1 MKLLVIIVIIITA
14 MSTSN
19 AFYRLMPKLLEN
31 TLNRILARQLEMR
44 FGRIPFLS
52 YATNPASAK
61 DQSRTLLEARG
72 QKAWIN
78 RNENEGWLPCHLVPC
93 NRSLPKNPS
102 KILFH

>member
-1 MKLLVIIVIIITA
+1 MIVIIMTA

-19 AFYRLMPKLLEN
+19 AFYRPMPKLLES
-31 TLNRILARQLEMR
+31 TLNRILARRLEIR

-93 NRSLPKNPS
+93 NRSLPKNPA